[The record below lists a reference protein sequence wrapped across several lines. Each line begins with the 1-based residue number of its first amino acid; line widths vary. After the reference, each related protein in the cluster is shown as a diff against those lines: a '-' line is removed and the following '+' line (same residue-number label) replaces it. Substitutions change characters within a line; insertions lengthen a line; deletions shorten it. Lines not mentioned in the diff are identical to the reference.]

1 MIVNLAQRAHNRNFE
16 ADEIIRSVLDLDMY
30 KLLMAQFIWKHFPAT
45 QVTFALMNRTKR
57 VLLVDQVPEV
67 DLRRQL
73 DHVRTLRLRK
83 SERIWLAGNSFFGRA
98 AIFEPAFLD
107 ALSHL
112 RLPDYRLEA
121 VDGQWKLTFSG
132 TWFEVTLWELYALAI
147 VSELRTR
154 SGLAR
159 LSEFELDILYA
170 RAKAKLWA
178 KIERLRDVPGLRISD
193 FGTRRRHSFLWQEYA
208 VLAMKSELP
217 DIFVG
222 TSNVYLAYKHD
233 MEAMGTNAHE
243 LPMVLA
249 ALAGSGKLGAVGLRE
264 SQYEVLRLWKETYP
278 EAMHVMLPD
287 TFGTTQ
293 FLQGA
298 PDWVADFTGD
308 RLDSKEPFE
317 AGEEYLAWVASR
329 GRDPRSKLLIP
340 SDGLDVDDIL
350 GLHAQFGGRVAPGVD
365 ARTAFRDARDFSDPA
380 KWTHEPR
387 CRVSMGWGTML
398 TNDFVGCHPR
408 DLPDFDPIS
417 LVCKVAEAEGSPAV
431 KLSDNWNKATGP
443 ADEVKRYRAAFG
455 TEGIKG
461 APVVV

>member
-16 ADEIIRSVLDLDMY
+16 SDDVIRSVLDVDFY
-30 KLLMAQFIWKHFPAT
+30 KLAMAQFIWKHFPDT
-45 QVTFALMNRTKR
+45 RVTFSLINRTKK
-57 VLLVDQVPEV
+57 VLLVEQVPEA

-83 SERIWLAGNSFFGRA
+83 SEKIWLAGNTFFGRN
-98 AIFEPAFLD
+98 AIFEAAFLD
-107 ALSHL
+107 VLANL

-132 TWFEVTLWELYALAI
+132 TWLEVTFWELYALSI

-154 SGLAR
+154 AGLAK

-170 RAKAKLWA
+170 RAKAKLWS
-178 KIERLRDVPGLRISD
+178 KIERFRGVPGLKISD

-217 DIFVG
+217 DVFVG

-249 ALAGSGKLGAVGLRE
+249 ALAGVGKLGGVGLRE

-278 EAMHVMLPD
+278 DAMHVMLPD

-293 FLQGA
+293 FLNGA
-298 PDWVADFTGD
+298 QDWVSDFTGD
-308 RLDSKEPFE
+308 RLDSKDPFE
-317 AGEEYLAWVASR
+317 AGEEYLSWVAAR

-340 SDGLDVDDIL
+340 SDGLDVDEIL
-350 GLHAQFGGRVAPGVD
+350 GLHAKFGGRVADGVD
-365 ARTAFRDARDFSDPA
+365 PRTAFKDARDFADAA
-380 KWTHEPR
+380 KWAHEPR

-408 DLPDFDPIS
+408 RLADLDPIS
-417 LVCKVAEAEGSPAV
+417 LVCKVSEAEGIEAV
-431 KLSDNWNKATGP
+431 KLSDNWNKATGS
-443 ADEVKRYRAAFG
+443 AAEVARYRGVFG
-455 TEGIKG
+455 RAGI
-461 APVVV
+461 